1 MTFSRI
7 LGKAK
12 ESCPVSRVL
21 KAKISLLA
29 TLVGWIFVENK
40 RSQFCATCRD
50 YSAKGAQGCDLFCA
64 VTDLPA
70 KTMVE

>member
-1 MTFSRI
+1 MALSMI

-12 ESCPVSRVL
+12 EGCAVSRVL
-21 KAKISLLA
+21 NAKISLEA

-50 YSAKGAQGCDLFCA
+50 HSAKGTQGCDLFCA

>member
-1 MTFSRI
+1 MI
-7 LGKAK
+7 LGDDKK
-12 ESCPVSRVL
+12 GCPVSRVL
-21 KAKISLLA
+21 KAKISLEA
-29 TLVGWIFVENK
+29 TLVGWISVENK

-50 YSAKGAQGCDLFCA
+50 HSAKAAQGCDLFYG